1 MRRVLCLAVCLALP
15 TGLVAGDAAW
25 ARSKGQ
31 VSADPNAVPLPS
43 NLKTNKDWLDDGAG
57 DPASGTLQ
65 PNAQNNDNY
74 YLEQVN
80 GYDPTWYTETGSI
93 LDWR

>member
-1 MRRVLCLAVCLALP
+1 MRRVLLLSVCLAAP
-15 TGLVAGDAAW
+15 MVSIADGPAW
-25 ARSKGQ
+25 ARPKGQ
-31 VSADPNAVPLPS
+31 VSAGSNAIPLPS
-43 NLKTNKDWLDDGAG
+43 NLTSNKDWLDDGAG
-57 DPASGTLQ
+57 DPASGTLR
-65 PNAQNNDNY
+65 PNAENNDNY